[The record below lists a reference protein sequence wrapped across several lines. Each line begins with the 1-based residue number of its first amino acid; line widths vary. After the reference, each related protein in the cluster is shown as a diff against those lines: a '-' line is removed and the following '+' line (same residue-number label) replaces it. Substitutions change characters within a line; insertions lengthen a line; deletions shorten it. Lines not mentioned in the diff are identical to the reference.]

1 MIRSGRNTL
10 PRGAWGPQGSKQA
23 PGVSWQVGV
32 PGRDTRGAKR
42 HEGCREGDGSG
53 GQTAQSW
60 RLLSVFSCPSLLSAL
75 NPPLVSALP
84 SVECRFAP
92 GRGLHAPFGGW
103 VPLPLRGSARTPVP
117 LYAHNA
123 TALFLHVYM
132 FRSFSFEPFFL
143 CTMQSFLGIPR
154 RQVSAPKLAVSEG
167 YRHVS
172 LDNAAIGGIF
182 SLRSPLGA
190 HSE

>member
-1 MIRSGRNTL
+1 MAGGRA
-10 PRGAWGPQGSKQA
+10 R
-23 PGVSWQVGV
+23 PG
-32 PGRDTRGAKR
+32 

-75 NPPLVSALP
+75 NPPLVSALRCVALRLAWAFMPHSGDRSLCP
-84 SVECRFAP
+84 SGA
-92 GRGLHAPFGGW
+92 
-103 VPLPLRGSARTPVP
+103 LPEPQCP

-123 TALFLHVYM
+123 IALFLHVYM

-154 RQVSAPKLAVSEG
+154 GQVSAPKLAVSEG
-167 YRHVS
+167 HRHVS
-172 LDNAAIGGIF
+172 LDNAAIGGIV
-182 SLRSPLGA
+182 SLRSPLAA

>member
-10 PRGAWGPQGSKQA
+10 PRGAWGPQGSKRA

-32 PGRDTRGAKR
+32 PGRDTRGAER
-42 HEGCREGDGSG
+42 GRERRADS
-53 GQTAQSW
+53 TELASP
-60 RLLSVFSCPSLLSAL
+60 LCLFLSLSA
-75 NPPLVSALP
+75 VSSESSSCFCPA
-84 SVECRFAP
+84 VCCFVP
-92 GRGLHAPFGGW
+92 GLGLHAPLGGW
-103 VPLPLRGSARTPVP
+103 VPLPLRGSAGNAQCL